1 MIQLSARATAA
12 SRSMQRMEE
21 QQAKIGGGMRTDMAA
36 ARESMDYYLTEAQ
49 NSLAAQDLD
58 SAKRKMNQ
66 AEANLEKLERFLG
79 R

>member
-1 MIQLSARATAA
+1 MIQLSARATAV

-21 QQAKIGGGMRTDMAA
+21 QQARLGGGMRTDMAA
-36 ARESMDYYLTEAQ
+36 ARESMDYNLTEAQ

-58 SAKRKMNQ
+58 GAKRKMDL
-66 AEANLEKLERFLG
+66 AERNLENLERFLG